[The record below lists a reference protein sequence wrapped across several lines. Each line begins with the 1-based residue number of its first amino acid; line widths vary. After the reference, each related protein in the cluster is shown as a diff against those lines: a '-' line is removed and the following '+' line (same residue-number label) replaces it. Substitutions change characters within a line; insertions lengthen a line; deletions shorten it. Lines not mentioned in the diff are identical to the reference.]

1 MLSPSKHTNGVLHP
15 PVLFHEN
22 VKQMKQVKQTFP
34 SITSPTTTYK
44 KRVKQNETK
53 HSSGFLQTKPA
64 LYTDNQ
70 PLEKQAILMK

>member
-1 MLSPSKHTNGVLHP
+1 
-15 PVLFHEN
+15 
-22 VKQMKQVKQTFP
+22 MKQVKQTFP